1 MLVPDNLKA
10 AVIKAC
16 RYDPVINEAYY
27 AMAKHYDTAVMP
39 ARAAKP
45 RDKAKVEAGVLHV
58 ERRILAAFRN
68 RKLFSLDELNEAI
81 AEELIKLNGE
91 PFQKLEGSRQ
101 SHFDAIDRPALKP
114 LPANDFVISEFKLAR
129 VNINYH
135 VELNSHHYSV
145 PYTFVQKEVV
155 IRYTSDRI
163 EVSYKGEAIASH
175 LRRDVFGYTTIDE
188 HMPSRHQAHVK
199 WTPERMIR
207 WVGEAGTCTTKV
219 AEVIV
224 ASRRHPEE
232 SYKTILGII
241 RLGEMYGQQRLESAC
256 MRALEFNTTT
266 YKSIKNI
273 LVAGL
278 DKTQPPKVA
287 KEDQTPISHE
297 NIRGPEY
304 YN

>member
-1 MLVPDNLKA
+1 MYVTN
-10 AVIKAC
+10 
-16 RYDPVINEAYY
+16 
-27 AMAKHYDTAVMP
+27 TAECSGGG
-39 ARAAKP
+39 AW
-45 RDKAKVEAGVLHV
+45 E
-58 ERRILAAFRN
+58 
-68 RKLFSLDELNEAI
+68 
-81 AEELIKLNGE
+81 
-91 PFQKLEGSRQ
+91 
-101 SHFDAIDRPALKP
+101 
-114 LPANDFVISEFKLAR
+114 
-129 VNINYH
+129 
-135 VELNSHHYSV
+135 
-145 PYTFVQKEVV
+145 
-155 IRYTSDRI
+155 
-163 EVSYKGEAIASH
+163 
-175 LRRDVFGYTTIDE
+175 
-188 HMPSRHQAHVK
+188 
-199 WTPERMIR
+199 
-207 WVGEAGTCTTKV
+207 TKV